1 MINYFDLRKVIL
13 SQRTIV
19 KDIYKSFMSYLM
31 AHKDEPLN
39 RDVVFNVPY
48 QLLRS
53 DNSVS
58 ILREKGAFFSGDKLV
73 DFLLKDVSMVKAEIY
88 DPAAGCGDLLLR
100 YLDKLELASSFSESL
115 QEWENVV
122 FAAEQEPS
130 FVRLMKLRL
139 WLLLYLKCHGGT
151 KLGQLVIPDLRE
163 RFPGVVCCDA
173 FKYHPETMPAIVIM
187 NPPFQQ
193 VDSNGAY
200 PWGTGKVSY
209 AAIFLYEM
217 YKRFPMSRIVAIL
230 PDVLRSG
237 SRYEKL
243 RTTVATDLRSA
254 IRVYGRFDKKTD
266 IDVFVLDHR
275 PNMCKRVLKDEERKQ
290 GRMICHDFDV
300 HVGAVVPHR
309 DALRGRSCFFLT
321 AVNVPPGSNIIRV
334 KEKIRSVHKSVKGPF
349 VVLRRTSSPS
359 DKIRCVTSIVSSNHE
374 FHLDNHLIYLK
385 PKVQKSQLKL
395 CRRVCQFLSS
405 RECSAIINGLI
416 RCRHLT
422 VQIVRN
428 LTYKG
433 G

>member
-1 MINYFDLRKVIL
+1 M
-13 SQRTIV
+13 

-31 AHKDEPLN
+31 AHKDDPLS

-48 QLLRS
+48 QLLRCE
-53 DNSVS
+53 NRVS

-73 DFLLKDVSMVKAEIY
+73 DFLFTDVPIVKTAIY

-100 YLDKLELASSFSESL
+100 YLDKLELASSFSESM
-115 QEWENVV
+115 QEWECIVY
-122 FAAEQEPS
+122 AAEKEPS
-130 FVRLMKLRL
+130 FVKLMKLRL
-139 WLLLYLKCHGGT
+139 WLLLYLKYHERT

-163 RFPGVVCCDA
+163 RFAGVVCRDA
-173 FKYHPETMPAIVIM
+173 FKYLPETMPNIVIM

-193 VDSNGAY
+193 VDSNGVY
-200 PWGTGKVSY
+200 SWGTGKVSY

-217 YKRFPMSRIVAIL
+217 YKRFPKSRILAIL

-243 RTTVATDLRSA
+243 RTTVASDLKSVV
-254 IRVYGRFDKKTD
+254 RVYGRFDKKTD

-275 PNMCKRVLKDEERKQ
+275 PDMRKRVLRNAGRKQ
-290 GRMICHDFDV
+290 GRMICDDFAV

-309 DALRGRSCFFLT
+309 DALKGRSCFFLT
-321 AVNVPPGSNIIRV
+321 ADNVPPGSNIVRV
-334 KEKIRSVHKSVKGPF
+334 KEKIKSVHKSVKGPF

-359 DKIRCVTSIVSSNHE
+359 DKIRCVSSIVSSSHD

-385 PKVQKSQLKL
+385 PREHKSELKL
-395 CRRVCQFLSS
+395 CQEVCNFFSS
-405 RECSAIINGLI
+405 QECSAIVSRLI

-422 VQIVRN
+422 VRIIRN

-433 G
+433 GK